1 MKNVGDTVKFTIVFM
16 FCLAGIVYFGPAVL
30 NSIESKIVSGLKNS
44 AGSLKNRSAEV
55 GNTLGS
61 TVDESSPKP
70 NPGLTFKDPVVAAE
84 AVPAQARASQDPPL
98 TSSASL
104 PASQTVL
111 PPQPRDPLLDVLKDS
126 EKTAAVKKYEAS
138 FDCRKATIKAEKL
151 ICENRILI
159 KYDLEIHNIYKSL
172 LDNQPFNV
180 DFIRKTQR
188 SWIANDR
195 NACETV
201 QCLEGVMKDRIIRLN
216 NLDERPKPLS

>member
-1 MKNVGDTVKFTIVFM
+1 VQVK
-16 FCLAGIVYFGPAVL
+16 
-30 NSIESKIVSGLKNS
+30 
-44 AGSLKNRSAEV
+44 
-55 GNTLGS
+55 
-61 TVDESSPKP
+61 D
-70 NPGLTFKDPVVAAE
+70 
-84 AVPAQARASQDPPL
+84 SQDPPP
-98 TSSASL
+98 TSSSSL
-104 PASQTVL
+104 PAGQTAL
-111 PPQPRDPLLDVLKDS
+111 PAQPRDPLLDVLK
-126 EKTAAVKKYEAS
+126 ETQKTVTVRKYEAS